1 MLHFKGPS
9 QNGVT
14 LFQHTIKDGSK
25 VTSSSA
31 FLSPNRNRTNLHIVT
46 KAYVT
51 QILFNGMNA
60 VGVTFNRDGMN
71 YTVRASREVILSA
84 GTVGSAQLLLLSGI
98 GPQDHLTS
106 LGIPM
111 VTNLPVGNN
120 LHDHS
125 NTILYFDVLN
135 QSRSYERIDLTV
147 QNMYNYYVN
156 GRGPLTMFP
165 NAATYLVTN
174 QNNDT
179 NFPDI
184 MTEMVRSN
192 NHWNNISNIFSMYRG
207 NQQDWANYWAPYSGF
222 LSFKIK
228 HFFVTLVLL
237 NRSTAIELRCSAC
250 ASTSPRHTATGIF
263 KPL

>member
-60 VGVTFNRDGMN
+60 VGVSFNRDGMN

-106 LGIPM
+106 LGIPI

-192 NHWNNISNIFSMYRG
+192 NHWNNISNIFSMYRE

-222 LSFKIK
+222 LSFVVK
-228 HFFVTLVLL
+228 HFVTLVLL
-237 NRSTAIELRCSAC
+237 HRSTAIEL
-250 ASTSPRHTATGIF
+250 
-263 KPL
+263 